1 MATCGPPC
9 ARFLRPRAGGVTVR
23 YVSSQIMYAS
33 ASKRLV
39 LFVGGALLVAIR
51 CDAPATE
58 LGVMGDVP
66 AEAAFNAS
74 PHTSR
79 PSS

>member
-1 MATCGPPC
+1 
-9 ARFLRPRAGGVTVR
+9 
-23 YVSSQIMYAS
+23 MYAS

-39 LFVGGALLVAIR
+39 LFVGGVAIR

-58 LGVMGDVP
+58 LGVTVMGDVP

>member
-1 MATCGPPC
+1 
-9 ARFLRPRAGGVTVR
+9 
-23 YVSSQIMYAS
+23 MYAS
-33 ASKRLV
+33 ASKM
-39 LFVGGALLVAIR
+39 LFVGGALLIR

-58 LGVMGDVP
+58 LGPGVMGDVP